1 MGTVARSL
9 VGSPTRKRVISM
21 GRKLDGAVVVVTGAS
36 SGIGRVTGLA
46 FAERGAQ
53 VVLAAR
59 RAEALEELVR
69 QCQQAGGQA
78 LAVPTDM
85 TDEAAVAELAR
96 RAVERFGRIDV
107 WVNNAGVYL
116 LGSLESTPPEA
127 FRRVVETNF
136 FGYVHG
142 ARAILPRFRD
152 QGHGVLINNASV
164 YAHIGAPWLTA
175 YVSSKFAVRGFSE
188 ALRQELADL
197 PKVHVCTVFPSPI
210 DTPIFA
216 STANYSGR
224 AVKAPPPTYP
234 PEQVASAI
242 LASAL
247 HPKRERIVGGAGRL
261 ATLTEMV
268 APRQFERINRRY
280 VDGLQFAA
288 KPAPVTDGNLY
299 APVSDGH
306 AETRGGWRRRPD
318 PPIAVRRLAAVG
330 LLAAGSITIARIVT
344 RSSRT

>member
-1 MGTVARSL
+1 
-9 VGSPTRKRVISM
+9 M

-36 SGIGRVTGLA
+36 SGIGRATGLA
-46 FAERGAQ
+46 LAERGAQ

-59 RAEALEELVR
+59 RADALEELAR
-69 QCQQAGGQA
+69 QCQAAGGQA
-78 LAVPTDM
+78 LAVPTDT
-85 TDEAAVAELAR
+85 TDEAAVADLAR
-96 RAVERFGRIDV
+96 RAIERFGRIDV

-116 LGSLESTPPEA
+116 LGSLEATPPEA
-127 FRRVVETNF
+127 FRQVLETNF

-142 ARAILPRFRD
+142 ARAVLPHFRA

-164 YAHIGAPWLTA
+164 YAHIAAPWLTA

-197 PKVHVCTVFPSPI
+197 PNVHVCTVSPSPI

-234 PEQVASAI
+234 PEQVANAI

-247 HPKRERIVGGAGRL
+247 HPERERVVGGAGRL
-261 ATLTEMV
+261 AAVLEMA
-268 APRQFERINRRY
+268 APGWFERVNRRY
-280 VDGLQFAA
+280 VNRLQFAA
-288 KPAPVTDGNLY
+288 EPAPASDGNLY
-299 APVSDGH
+299 APVSDGP
-306 AETRGGWRRRPD
+306 AEAHGGWRRRPD
-318 PPIAVRRLAAVG
+318 PPASLRRLAAAG
-330 LLAAGSITIARIVT
+330 LLAAGAITIARIAT
-344 RSSRT
+344 RPSRS

>member
-1 MGTVARSL
+1 
-9 VGSPTRKRVISM
+9 M

-36 SGIGRVTGLA
+36 SGIGRATGLG
-46 FAERGAQ
+46 FAERAAR

-59 RAEALEELVR
+59 RADALEDLARE
-69 QCQQAGGQA
+69 CEAAGGQA

-85 TDEAAVAELAR
+85 TNRAAVAELAR
-96 RAVERFGRIDV
+96 RAVERFGHIDV

-116 LGSLESTPPEA
+116 LGSLEATPPEA
-127 FRRVVETNF
+127 FRQVLETNF

-142 ARAILPRFRD
+142 ARAVLPHFRH

-164 YAHIGAPWLTA
+164 YSHIGAPWLSA

-197 PKVHVCTVFPSPI
+197 PDVHVCTVSPSPT

-216 STANYSGR
+216 SAANYSGR
-224 AVKAPPPTYP
+224 TVKAPPPTYP

-247 HPKRERIVGGAGRL
+247 HPKRERVVGGAGRL
-261 ATLTEMV
+261 ATLMETV
-268 APRQFERINRRY
+268 APRRFERVNRRY
-280 VDGLQFAA
+280 VNRLQFAA
-288 KPAPVTDGNLY
+288 EPAPATDGNLY
-299 APVSDGH
+299 APASDGR
-306 AETRGGWRRRPD
+306 AEARGGWRRRPD
-318 PPIAVRRLAAVG
+318 PPPQLRRLAAVG
-330 LLAAGSITIARIVT
+330 LLAAGSLTIARILT
-344 RSSRT
+344 RSGRT

>member
-1 MGTVARSL
+1 
-9 VGSPTRKRVISM
+9 M
-21 GRKLDGAVVVVTGAS
+21 GRRLDDAVVVVTGAS
-36 SGIGRVTGLA
+36 SGIGRATGIA
-46 FAERGAQ
+46 FAQRGAR

-59 RAEALEELVR
+59 RGDALEELAR
-69 QCQQAGGQA
+69 ECQAVGGQA

-85 TDEAAVAELAR
+85 TDEAAVTDLAR
-96 RAVERFGRIDV
+96 RAVEHFGRIDI

-116 LGSLESTPPEA
+116 LGSLEATPLEA
-127 FRRVVETNF
+127 FRRVLETNF

-142 ARAILPRFRD
+142 ARAVLPRFRE

-164 YAHIGAPWLTA
+164 YSHIGAPWLTA

-197 PKVHVCTVFPSPI
+197 PDVHVCTVSPSPI

-247 HPKRERIVGGAGRL
+247 HPERERVVGGAGRL
-261 ATLTEMV
+261 VTVTEMV
-268 APRQFERINRRY
+268 APRLFERVNRRY
-280 VDGLQFAA
+280 VNRLQFAA
-288 KPAPVTDGNLY
+288 EPAPATDGNLY
-299 APVSDGH
+299 APVSDGR

-318 PPIAVRRLAAVG
+318 PPPQLRRLATAG
-330 LLAAGSITIARIVT
+330 LVTAGSLVVARIAT
-344 RSSRT
+344 RSGRS

>member
-1 MGTVARSL
+1 MS
-9 VGSPTRKRVISM
+9 
-21 GRKLDGAVVVVTGAS
+21 RKLDGAVVVVTGAS
-36 SGIGRVTGLA
+36 SGIGRATGLA
-46 FAERGAQ
+46 FAERGAA

-59 RAEALEELVR
+59 RGDALEDLARE
-69 QCQQAGGQA
+69 CQAAGGQA
-78 LAVPTDM
+78 LAVPTDV
-85 TDEAAVAELAR
+85 TDEAAVAELTH
-96 RAVERFGRIDV
+96 RAVERFGRIDI

-116 LGSLESTPPEA
+116 LGSLEATPAEA
-127 FRRVVETNF
+127 FRQVLDTNF

-142 ARAILPRFRD
+142 ARAVLPHFRD

-164 YAHIGAPWLTA
+164 YSHIGAPWLTA

-197 PKVHVCTVFPSPI
+197 PDVHVCTVSPSPI

-216 STANYSGR
+216 SAANYSGR

-261 ATLTEMV
+261 ATVMETV
-268 APRQFERINRRY
+268 APRRFERINRRY
-280 VDGLQFAA
+280 VDRLQFAA
-288 KPAPVTDGNLY
+288 EPAPASDGNLY
-299 APVSDGH
+299 APSSDSH
-306 AETRGGWRRRPD
+306 ARTRGGWRRRPD
-318 PPIAVRRLAAVG
+318 PPIAVRRVV
-330 LLAAGSITIARIVT
+330 AAGLVTAGSLVVARIAT
-344 RSSRT
+344 RAGRS

>member
-1 MGTVARSL
+1 
-9 VGSPTRKRVISM
+9 
-21 GRKLDGAVVVVTGAS
+21 
-36 SGIGRVTGLA
+36 
-46 FAERGAQ
+46 

-59 RAEALEELVR
+59 RADALEDLAR
-69 QCQQAGGQA
+69 QCQAAGGQG

-85 TDEAAVAELAR
+85 TDEATVTELAR
-96 RAVERFGRIDV
+96 CAVERFGRIDV

-116 LGSLESTPPEA
+116 LGLLEATPPEA
-127 FRRVVETNF
+127 FRRVLETNF

-142 ARAILPRFRD
+142 ARAVLPHFRN

-164 YAHIGAPWLTA
+164 YSHVGAPWLSA

-197 PKVHVCTVFPSPI
+197 PDLHVCTVSPSPI

-216 STANYSGR
+216 SAANYSGR

-247 HPKRERIVGGAGRL
+247 RPKRERIVGGAGRL
-261 ATLTEMV
+261 VTVAEAV
-268 APRQFERINRRY
+268 APRRFERINRRY
-280 VDGLQFAA
+280 VNGLQFAA
-288 KPAPVTDGNLY
+288 EPAAPPTATCTHLSPTAALRPAAAGGAGPTRRPSSAGRGRAAGRRLTHHRTDRHPLRPDLTGAPVGVVLED
-299 APVSDGH
+299 AP
-306 AETRGGWRRRPD
+306 
-318 PPIAVRRLAAVG
+318 IY
-330 LLAAGSITIARIVT
+330 
-344 RSSRT
+344 RSSAACSPIGQTGLDRPHPTLTTRHCG

>member
-1 MGTVARSL
+1 MS
-9 VGSPTRKRVISM
+9 
-21 GRKLDGAVVVVTGAS
+21 RKLSGAVVVVTGAS
-36 SGIGRVTGLA
+36 SGIGRATGLA
-46 FAERGAQ
+46 FAERGAR

-59 RAEALEELVR
+59 RADALEDLARE
-69 QCQQAGGQA
+69 CQAAGGQA
-78 LAVPTDM
+78 LAVSTDM

-96 RAVERFGRIDV
+96 RAVERFGRIDI

-116 LGSLESTPPEA
+116 LGLLEATPPEA
-127 FRRVVETNF
+127 FRRVLETNF

-142 ARAILPRFRD
+142 ARAVLPHFRE

-164 YAHIGAPWLTA
+164 YSHIAAPWLSA

-188 ALRQELADL
+188 ALRHELADL
-197 PKVHVCTVFPSPI
+197 PDVHVCTVSPSPI

-216 STANYSGR
+216 SAANYSGR

-234 PEQVASAI
+234 PEQVARAI

-261 ATLTEMV
+261 ATLMETV
-268 APRQFERINRRY
+268 APHQFERVNRRY

-288 KPAPVTDGNLY
+288 EPAPATDGNLY
-299 APVSDGH
+299 APVSDGL
-306 AETRGGWRRRPD
+306 APARGGWRRRPD
-318 PPIAVRRLAAVG
+318 PPIAVRRVV
-330 LLAAGSITIARIVT
+330 AAGLVTAGSLVVARIAT
-344 RSSRT
+344 RSGRS

>member
-1 MGTVARSL
+1 
-9 VGSPTRKRVISM
+9 M

-36 SGIGRVTGLA
+36 SGIGRATGLA
-46 FAERGAQ
+46 FAERGAR

-59 RAEALEELVR
+59 RAEALEELAR
-69 QCQQAGGQA
+69 QCQAAGGQA
-78 LAVPTDM
+78 LTVPTDV
-85 TDEAAVAELAR
+85 TNEAMVAELAH
-96 RAVERFGRIDV
+96 RAVERFGRIDI

-116 LGSLESTPPEA
+116 LGSLEATPPEA
-127 FRRVVETNF
+127 FRRVMETNF

-142 ARAILPRFRD
+142 AHAVLPRFRE

-164 YAHIGAPWLTA
+164 YSHIGAPWLTA

-197 PKVHVCTVFPSPI
+197 PDVHVCTVAPSPI

-234 PEQVASAI
+234 PEQVANAI

-261 ATLTEMV
+261 TTVIELA
-268 APRQFERINRRY
+268 APRRFKRVNRRY
-280 VDGLQFAA
+280 VDELQFAA
-288 KPAPVTDGNLY
+288 EPAPASDGNLY
-299 APVSDGH
+299 APVSDGR

-318 PPIAVRRLAAVG
+318 PPASLRRLARVG
-330 LLAAGSITIARIVT
+330 LLVAGAMTIARIAN
-344 RSSRT
+344 RSSRR